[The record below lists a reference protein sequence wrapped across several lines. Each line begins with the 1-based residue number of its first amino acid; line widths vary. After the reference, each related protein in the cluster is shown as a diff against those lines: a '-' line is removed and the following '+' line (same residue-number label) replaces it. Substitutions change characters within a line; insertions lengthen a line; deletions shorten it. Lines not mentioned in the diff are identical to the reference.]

1 MLHYYY
7 YYIFPIGKPAKSFVI
22 LAGSEVTLVELGCKE
37 FNWVNRSG
45 VHDVLGSELG
55 TGEPYMNKTWLL
67 HSKIKSGTQGFPGGT
82 VFKNPPANAGDM
94 GSTPGPGTSHMLW
107 GNQAPVSQLLSL
119 SPRDHAVQREKPP

>member
-55 TGEPYMNKTWLL
+55 TGEPYMKKT
-67 HSKIKSGTQGFPGGT
+67 
-82 VFKNPPANAGDM
+82 
-94 GSTPGPGTSHMLW
+94 
-107 GNQAPVSQLLSL
+107 
-119 SPRDHAVQREKPP
+119 